1 MTITYAA
8 VLPCLSLPIQTL
20 SVIDDSG
27 PWPVTT
33 IIRRWRTA
41 QARACRL
48 CPKGECTAQF
58 AHDGQ
63 AVCVVK
69 VAGEFDAESAA
80 IFRRP
85 DA

>member
-1 MTITYAA
+1 MMRSTAA
-8 VLPCLSLPIQTL
+8 VLARVSQPIQTV

-33 IIRRWRTA
+33 IIRRWSA
-41 QARACRL
+41 PQARACRL
-48 CPKGECTAQF
+48 CPPEACTARY

-63 AVCVVK
+63 CLCVVK
-69 VAGEFDAESAA
+69 VAGEFSAEAA
-80 IFRRP
+80 ATFRRP

>member
-1 MTITYAA
+1 MAIMNAA
-8 VLPCLSLPIQTL
+8 VLPCLSRPIQTL

-33 IIRRWRTA
+33 IIRRWRAT

-48 CPKGECTAQF
+48 CPKEGCTAQF

-63 AVCVVK
+63 AVCIVK